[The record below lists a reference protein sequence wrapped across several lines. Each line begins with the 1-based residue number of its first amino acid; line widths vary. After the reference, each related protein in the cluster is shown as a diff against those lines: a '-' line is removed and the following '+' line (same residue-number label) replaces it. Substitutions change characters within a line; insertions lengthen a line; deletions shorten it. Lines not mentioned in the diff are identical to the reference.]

1 MANGGETASRG
12 FIFQAVIALIEC
24 LDPENDWD
32 QIKNEPNTDEDKVDI
47 MLYKDG
53 KTKSAIQVK
62 SSINAFER
70 ADVRN
75 WLESLKKDAEDA
87 ESICLYLVGDF
98 VTPSCNTFI
107 KEHSNEIKRVPFE
120 HLQSVSTGKLVGYIK
135 RVGLGGKV
143 RVDDLDLIDA
153 SLFSGIFRN
162 SIAREPVSREDF
174 EAAFQRAIPAENPGP
189 APEDH
194 VIPQCLTPIPA
205 ADSAVGLIGRDDIKK
220 TVLTILEERGHMA
233 LVNGLGGIGKTAV
246 MQHIC
251 NDLKNKGKYV
261 AWIEC
266 GESLKEDLLL
276 LRTELGIPESDSA
289 DAAYNQIIGILKAD
303 RQLAGNLYLFLDN
316 LSRFLSKEEQ
326 GILNGLNIHVMATSR
341 FEHGYFSNVALD
353 VLTEEAAL
361 EMFYGYYLE
370 KQTDKTRRFVD
381 AAKEII
387 RSVQSHTLLVELL
400 AKAASKKGGTLE
412 DFRDDLK
419 KQGVFRVF
427 NRKLRIDG
435 DKNRTIEEC
444 VMELYKISGLTPEQ
458 QHILK
463 LFTIFTPEKEIF
475 YKIGEWAALDMEA
488 MDQLAELGWLEQG
501 GLENG
506 YQIHQI
512 VRDSLAGQ
520 MKRNGGKVELEE
532 YGEFLYRVLDTDSY
546 MDKAVPYEYVR
557 ERLVLIEDVA
567 RFFDES
573 GRADETAG
581 SLFNNIANVYFDQ
594 GNYEKALEYYTKSQV
609 INEQVLGK
617 NHPDTATTYNNM
629 ANVYHAK
636 ENYVRALEY
645 HEKACAI
652 YEKALGKGHPYT
664 ATTYNNMAEVY
675 RAQGN
680 YGKALEYHEKALAIR
695 EKVFGKAHPDTAT
708 TYNNM
713 ANIYYAQ
720 GNYGKALEYNEKA
733 LAIREKVLG
742 EAHPDTATTYNN
754 IANVYYAQENYGK
767 ALEYHEKALA
777 IREKV
782 LGKGHPDTAT
792 TYNNMA
798 GIYYAQGYY
807 VKALEY
813 NEKALAIR
821 EKVLGKAHPYTAATY
836 NNMALVY
843 YAQGNYEKALEYYE
857 KALAIQ
863 EKVLGKGHPDAATTY
878 NNMASVYYVQGN
890 YEKALEYYEKA
901 LAIKEKVLGKAHPST
916 ATTYNNM
923 ALVYYSQKNYEK
935 ALEYFKKAHQV
946 FLSVLGEN
954 HPNTQITS
962 ENIRIIEQML
972 DKK

>member
-12 FIFQAVIALIEC
+12 FIFQAVVALIEC
-24 LDPENDWD
+24 LDPKNDWD
-32 QIKNEPNTDEDKVDI
+32 QIKNEPKTEEDKVDI

-53 KTKSAIQVK
+53 KPKSAIQVK

-70 ADVRN
+70 ADVKK

-98 VTPSCNTFI
+98 VTPSCDTFI
-107 KEHSNEIKRVPFE
+107 KEHSKEIKRVPFE

-153 SLFSGIFRN
+153 SLFSKIFRN

-205 ADSAVGLIGRDDIKK
+205 ADSAVGLIGRDDIRK

-463 LFTIFTPEKEIF
+463 LFTIFTPEKEIY

-488 MDQLAELGWLEQG
+488 MDQLTELGWLEQG

-520 MKRNGGKVELEE
+520 MKRNGEKVVLEDYGK
-532 YGEFLYRVLDTDSY
+532 FLDEVLDTDSY
-546 MDKAVPYEYVR
+546 MGKAVPYEYVR
-557 ERLVLIEDVA
+557 ERIVLTEDVA

-573 GRADETAG
+573 GRIDETAG
-581 SLFNNIANVYFDQ
+581 TLFHNLASVYYDQ
-594 GNYEKALEYYTKSQV
+594 GNYLKALEYY
-609 INEQVLGK
+609 
-617 NHPDTATTYNNM
+617 
-629 ANVYHAK
+629 
-636 ENYVRALEY
+636 
-645 HEKACAI
+645 
-652 YEKALGKGHPYT
+652 
-664 ATTYNNMAEVY
+664 
-675 RAQGN
+675 
-680 YGKALEYHEKALAIR
+680 EKALAIR
-695 EKVFGKAHPDTAT
+695 E
-708 TYNNM
+708 
-713 ANIYYAQ
+713 
-720 GNYGKALEYNEKA
+720 
-733 LAIREKVLG
+733 RVLG
-742 EAHPDTATTYNN
+742 TD
-754 IANVYYAQENYGK
+754 
-767 ALEYHEKALA
+767 
-777 IREKV
+777 
-782 LGKGHPDTAT
+782 
-792 TYNNMA
+792 
-798 GIYYAQGYY
+798 
-807 VKALEY
+807 
-813 NEKALAIR
+813 
-821 EKVLGKAHPYTAATY
+821 HPYTAATY

-843 YAQGNYEKALEYYE
+843 DAQGNYEKALEYYE
-857 KALAIQ
+857 KALAIR
-863 EKVLGKGHPDAATTY
+863 EKVLGKEHPDTAITYNNVAGVYDAQGNYDKALEYFEKALVIKEKVLGKAHPGTATTY
-878 NNMASVYYVQGN
+878 NNMASVYNNQGNYDKALKYYEKALLIVEKLLGKEHPYTATTYNNMAGVYDAQGN
-890 YEKALEYYEKA
+890 YEKALEYYEKD
-901 LAIKEKVLGKAHPST
+901 LVISEKVLGKEHPNT
-916 ATTYNNM
+916 AATYNNM
-923 ALVYYSQKNYEK
+923 AYVYCALGNYEK
-935 ALEYFKKAHQV
+935 ALEIFKKAHQV
-946 FLSVLGEN
+946 FLSVFGKN
-954 HPNTQITS
+954 HPNTQNTA
-962 ENIRIIEQML
+962 ENIRIL
-972 DKK
+972 KSFLTKK

>member
-12 FIFQAVIALIEC
+12 FIFQAVVALIEC
-24 LDPENDWD
+24 LDPDKDWD
-32 QIKNEPNTDEDKVDI
+32 QIKNEPITDEDKVDI
-47 MLYKDG
+47 MLYKHG
-53 KTKSAIQVK
+53 KPKSAIQVK

-70 ADVRN
+70 ADVKY
-75 WLESLKKDAEDA
+75 WLESLKKDAKDA
-87 ESICLYLVGDF
+87 ESIRLYLVGDN
-98 VTPSCNTFI
+98 VTPSCVTFI
-107 KEHSNEIKRVPFE
+107 NEHSQEIKRVFFNN
-120 HLQSVSTGKLVGYIK
+120 LQSVSTGELISYIK
-135 RVGLGGKV
+135 RVGLGEKV
-143 RVDDLDLIDA
+143 RVNDLDLIDA
-153 SLFSGIFRN
+153 SLFSKIFRN

-174 EAAFQRAIPAENPGP
+174 EAAFQRAIPAEKTGP
-189 APEDH
+189 APEGH
-194 VIPQCLTPIPA
+194 VIPRCLTPIPA
-205 ADSAVGLIGRDDIKK
+205 TDSAVGLIGRDDIKK
-220 TVLTILEERGHMA
+220 TVLTILEEQGHMA

-266 GESLKEDLLL
+266 GESLKEDILL

-463 LFTIFTPEKEIF
+463 LFTIFTPEKEIY

-520 MKRNGGKVELEE
+520 MKRNGGKVELED

-557 ERLVLIEDVA
+557 ERLVLTEDVA
-567 RFFDES
+567 RLFDES
-573 GRADETAG
+573 GRADDAAG
-581 SLFNNIANVYFDQ
+581 TLFHNMASVYHDQ
-594 GNYEKALEYYTKSQV
+594 GY
-609 INEQVLGK
+609 
-617 NHPDTATTYNNM
+617 
-629 ANVYHAK
+629 
-636 ENYVRALEY
+636 
-645 HEKACAI
+645 
-652 YEKALGKGHPYT
+652 
-664 ATTYNNMAEVY
+664 
-675 RAQGN
+675 
-680 YGKALEYHEKALAIR
+680 YGKALEY
-695 EKVFGKAHPDTAT
+695 
-708 TYNNM
+708 Y
-713 ANIYYAQ
+713 
-720 GNYGKALEYNEKA
+720 EKA

-742 EAHPDTATTYNN
+742 EAHPDAAATYNN
-754 IANVYYAQENYGK
+754 MALVYDAQGNYGK
-767 ALEYHEKALA
+767 ALEYYEKACTIYEKVFGTEHLGTSAIYNNMALVYNAQGNYEKSLEYNEKALAIIEKVLGKAHPATATTYNNMAVVYYAQGNYEKALEYNEKALA
-777 IREKV
+777 IREKM
-782 LGKGHPDTAT
+782 LGKEHPDTAT

-798 GIYYAQGYY
+798 LIYFEQGNYEKSLEY
-807 VKALEY
+807 NEKSLAIREKVLGKEHPDTADTYNNMAEVFRLQRKYEKSLEYNEKALAIKEKVLGEEHPDTATTYNNMALIYIEQGNYEKSLEY

-821 EKVLGKAHPYTAATY
+821 EKVLGKEHPA
-836 NNMALVY
+836 
-843 YAQGNYEKALEYYE
+843 
-857 KALAIQ
+857 
-863 EKVLGKGHPDAATTY
+863 
-878 NNMASVYYVQGN
+878 
-890 YEKALEYYEKA
+890 
-901 LAIKEKVLGKAHPST
+901 T

-923 ALVYYSQKNYEK
+923 ALVYHAQGNYEK
-935 ALEYFKKAHQV
+935 SLEYYEKDLVISEKALGKAHPDTATTYYNMAGIYFAQGNYVKAMEYLKKANQV
-946 FLSVLGEN
+946 FLSVFGEN
-954 HPNTQITS
+954 HPNTQITTES
-962 ENIRIIEQML
+962 IRIIKSL
-972 DKK
+972 LTKK